1 MGYVYEIRTNKVKI
15 DLYNSV
21 SNQDNNSF
29 SYSGYNSD
37 SDAFWCRCIFKKQF
51 ILNVDWWIE

>member
-21 SNQDNNSF
+21 SN
-29 SYSGYNSD
+29 SGYNSD

-51 ILNVDWWIE
+51 ILNVD